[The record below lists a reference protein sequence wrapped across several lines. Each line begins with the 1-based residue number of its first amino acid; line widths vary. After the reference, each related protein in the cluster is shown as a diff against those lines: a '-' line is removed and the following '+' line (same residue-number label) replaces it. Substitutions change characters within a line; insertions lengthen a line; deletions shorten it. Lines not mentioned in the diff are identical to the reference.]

1 VQRDAQ
7 PDLSHKTNAELMAR
21 RNAAVARG
29 VGHTHQIFAAR
40 ADNAEVWDVEG
51 KRYID
56 FAGGIAVLNTGH
68 RHPKVIEAVK
78 AQLDLYT
85 HTCFQVLTYEPYVE
99 LAEKLNAL
107 APGDFAKKTLLL
119 SSGAEALENAVKIAR
134 SYTKRP
140 GIVTFTGGYHGRT
153 MMTLGLTG
161 KVAPYKLGFGPFPGS
176 VFHALFPNALHGVS
190 DDAAIASIE
199 SIFKNDIEA
208 TQVAA
213 IIIEPVQGEG
223 GFYVTPPAFMQRL
236 RKLCDQHGILLV
248 ADEVQTG
255 AGRTGT
261 FFAMEQMGVAADIVT
276 LAKSMAGGFPISAV
290 IGRAEVMDA
299 PAPGG
304 LGGTYAGSPI
314 GCAAA
319 LAVLQVFDGEK
330 LLERSRAVGA
340 RLSAGLQAL
349 ASKHRAIGDVRGL
362 GAMVAIELFK
372 NGDVHQP
379 DADLAK
385 AIVAE
390 GARRGL
396 ILLSCGVY
404 GNVIRILVPLTAS
417 DAILDEGMAILGDTL
432 QALA

>member
-1 VQRDAQ
+1 MQRDTQ

-29 VGHTHQIFAAR
+29 VGHTHPIFAAR

-68 RHPKVIEAVK
+68 RHPQVIAAVK
-78 AQLDLYT
+78 AQLELYT
-85 HTCFQVLTYEPYVE
+85 HTCFQVLAYEPYVA

-134 SYTKRP
+134 AHTGRP
-140 GIVTFTGGYHGRT
+140 GIIAFTGGYHGRT
-153 MMTLGLTG
+153 MFTLGLTG

-176 VFHALFPNALHGVS
+176 VFHALFPNALYGVS
-190 DDAAIASIE
+190 VDAAIASVE

-213 IIIEPVQGEG
+213 IVIEPVQGEG
-223 GFYVTPPAFMQRL
+223 GFYVAPAAFMQRL

-276 LAKSMAGGFPISAV
+276 MAKSLAGGFPLSAV
-290 IGRAEVMDA
+290 VGRAEVMDA
-299 PAPGG
+299 P
-304 LGGTYAGSPI
+304 
-314 GCAAA
+314 
-319 LAVLQVFDGEK
+319 
-330 LLERSRAVGA
+330 
-340 RLSAGLQAL
+340 
-349 ASKHRAIGDVRGL
+349 
-362 GAMVAIELFK
+362 
-372 NGDVHQP
+372 
-379 DADLAK
+379 
-385 AIVAE
+385 
-390 GARRGL
+390 GARRAGRHLCRLAAGL
-396 ILLSCGVY
+396 RRGAGGAGGVREGQAAGTQPRRGRAPDRRAEGTGGASTRPSATCAAWARWWRSSCS
-404 GNVIRILVPLTAS
+404 RTATCTS
-417 DAILDEGMAILGDTL
+417 PTPTWPRPSSPRRPSAG
-432 QALA
+432 

>member
-1 VQRDAQ
+1 MQRDAQ
-7 PDLSHKTNAELMAR
+7 PDPSTQTNAALMAR

-29 VGHTHQIFAAR
+29 VGHTHAIFAAR

-68 RHPKVIEAVK
+68 CHPQVIAAVK
-78 AQLDLYT
+78 AQLALYT

-107 APGDFAKKTLLL
+107 APGNFAKKTLLL

-134 SYTKRP
+134 AFTRRP

-153 MMTLGLTG
+153 MMALGMTG

-176 VFHALFPNALHGVS
+176 VFHAKFPNALYGVS
-190 DDAAIASIE
+190 IDDAIASVE

-213 IIIEPVQGEG
+213 IVIEPVQGEG
-223 GFYVTPPAFMQRL
+223 GFYVAPPVFMQRL
-236 RKLCDQHGILLV
+236 RALCDQHGILLV

-261 FFAMEQMGVAADIVT
+261 FFAMEQMGVAADLVT

-304 LGGTYAGSPI
+304 LGGTYAGSPV

-319 LAVLQVFDGEK
+319 LAVLQVFDDEQ
-330 LLERSRAVGA
+330 LLARSQAVGE
-340 RLSAGLQAL
+340 RLSAGLKAM
-349 ASKHRAIGDVRGL
+349 AARHKAIGDVRGL
-362 GAMVAIELFK
+362 GAMVAMELFK
-372 NGDVHQP
+372 GGDVHQP

-390 GARRGL
+390 GAKRGL

-404 GNVIRILVPLTAS
+404 SNVIRILVPLTAS
-417 DAILDEGMAILGDTL
+417 DALLDEGLAILADTVR
-432 QALA
+432 ALT